1 LKISETKFQD
11 LVVIEN
17 QSFNDDRGFFY
28 ESFRS
33 DFIEKYFNKK
43 ILFCQ
48 DNIVKSNKNV
58 LRGLHYQDPNSQSK
72 LITVLK
78 GEILD
83 IAVDIRKKS
92 KTYGK
97 YFSIL
102 LSEKNNKSLFVPK
115 GFAHGYLSL
124 ESNTLVHYKVDSYYN
139 KSTEKGIR
147 YDDPFLNIDWGLNIE
162 NIIISDKDR
171 LFKPYQWVRK

>member
-1 LKISETKFQD
+1 M
-11 LVVIEN
+11 
-17 QSFNDDRGFFY
+17 
-28 ESFRS
+28 
-33 DFIEKYFNKK
+33 
-43 ILFCQ
+43 
-48 DNIVKSNKNV
+48 
-58 LRGLHYQDPNSQSK
+58 HYQDPNSQSK

-124 ESNTLVHYKVDSYYN
+124 KSNTLVHYKVDSYYN

-162 NIIISDKDR
+162 NTIISEKDR